1 MRPDEPRRVLI
12 ADDDRQ
18 LRTLLAEFLTAEGFD
33 VLQASDGVEAL
44 QRVELGRPDTML
56 LDIMMPR
63 LGGLRTLDAVHA
75 FDPAMR
81 IIVMTGTLDP
91 PTLRRA
97 IFSGATT
104 VLTKPLQL
112 EDVAA
117 AIRGQSCLIHE
128 AIPAAPVSR
137 RSGTRKVLVVDD
149 EPQMRATLQEMLR
162 GSGYDVRV
170 AADGTSALAA
180 VTADPPDVV
189 LLDVQ
194 MPGPNGIDVLTAIRA
209 IDPTIKLIM
218 ITGITRQQVADE
230 AFEHGAFDYIGKPV
244 DPAYLELS
252 IETALTS
259 DVD

>member
-1 MRPDEPRRVLI
+1 MRLDEPRTVLI

-18 LRTLLAEFLTAEGFD
+18 LRTLLAEFLTTEGFE

-44 QRVELGRPDTML
+44 QAVEMGRPDVML

-63 LGGLRTLDAVHA
+63 LGGLRTLDAIHA
-75 FDPAMR
+75 FDPNLPVV
-81 IIVMTGTLDP
+81 VMTGTLDAE
-91 PTLRRA
+91 TLRRA

-117 AIRGQSCLIHE
+117 AIRGQSCLTRDGVP
-128 AIPAAPVSR
+128 PAGPSR
-137 RSGTRKVLVVDD
+137 RTGTRKVLVVDD
-149 EPQMRATLQEMLR
+149 EPQVRATIQEILR

-170 AADGTSALAA
+170 AVDGASALAA
-180 VTADPPDVV
+180 VSADPPDVV

-194 MPGPNGIDVLTAIRA
+194 MPGLNGIDVLAAIRA

-218 ITGITRQQVADE
+218 VTGVTRQQVADE
-230 AFEHGAFDYIGKPV
+230 AFEHGVFDYIGKPV

-252 IETALTS
+252 IETALTT
-259 DVD
+259 DAD